1 MYCSHTAT
9 SGDICQSK
17 VGIFEEHISCY
28 LVTLVTYIL
37 LYMFNIYMI
46 VVCLVDTTLC
56 LYLCVVC
63 ACVCVCLCLCLS
75 PCVRACVR
83 ACVNCVVNV
92 VGLD

>member
-17 VGIFEEHISCY
+17 VGIFEEYIYCY
-28 LVTLVTYIL
+28 LVTLVTCIL

-46 VVCLVDTTLC
+46 VVCLVNTTLR
-56 LYLCVVC
+56 LCFCV
-63 ACVCVCLCLCLS
+63 CVCVCLCLS
-75 PCVRACVR
+75 PCVR